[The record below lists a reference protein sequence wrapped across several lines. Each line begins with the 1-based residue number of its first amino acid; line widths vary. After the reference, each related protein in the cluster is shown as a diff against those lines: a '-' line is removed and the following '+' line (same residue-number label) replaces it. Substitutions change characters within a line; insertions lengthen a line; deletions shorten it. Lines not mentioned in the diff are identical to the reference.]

1 MRKNKTFWTIILL
14 FTQFILFAQDKKEE
28 FEAFKHKYSS
38 KAFDYN
44 DVQPPK
50 EKSNFL
56 SNILNYILSFLAKL
70 PWVFIFYVIV
80 ILFILFIGYRIYKN
94 GGLLKQNARKIS
106 NEADFNYIEQNLNN
120 IDLNELISKAESNNN
135 YPLAIRYLHYK
146 NLQNLDK
153 YGIIEWNPKKTNQQ
167 FINQIKNEKNK
178 LDFKENTRIF
188 NQIWFGEFVI
198 NANDY
203 QNIKVMF
210 NQFNQTIIA

>member
-1 MRKNKTFWTIILL
+1 MLKI
-14 FTQFILFAQDKKEE
+14 KKEE

-38 KAFDYN
+38 KTFDYN

-70 PWVFIFYVIV
+70 PWVFIFYTIV
-80 ILFILFIGYRIYKN
+80 ILFILFVGYRIYKN

-106 NEADFNYIEQNLNN
+106 EETDFNYIEQNLNN
-120 IDLNELISKAESNNN
+120 INLNELISKAENNNN
-135 YPLAIRYLHYK
+135 YPLAIRYLHYQ

-178 LDFKENTRIF
+178 LDFQENTRIF
-188 NQIWFGEFVI
+188 NQVWFGEFVI
-198 NANDY
+198 NEDDY
-203 QNIKVMF
+203 KNLKVMF
-210 NQFNQTIIA
+210 NQFNETIIA

>member
-1 MRKNKTFWTIILL
+1 MRKNKTFWTITLL

-28 FEAFKHKYSS
+28 FDTFKHKYSS

-106 NEADFNYIEQNLNN
+106 EETDFNYIEQNLNN
-120 IDLNELISKAESNNN
+120 INLNELISKAENNNN
-135 YPLAIRYLHYK
+135 YPLAIRYLHYQ

-178 LDFKENTRIF
+178 LDFQENTRIF

-198 NANDY
+198 NADDY
-203 QNIKVMF
+203 QNLKVMF